1 MPKAHPL
8 YPAEYRNR
16 ILKLGRA
23 GRSPEALAEEF
34 VPTAQTLRNWVVQVQ
49 RDTSLLPNH
58 HHLEGTR
65 APSRP
70 EPGIGCRSIGA
81 VLAFS
86 YDFCGGTL

>member
-1 MPKAHPL
+1 
-8 YPAEYRNR
+8 
-16 ILKLGRA
+16 
-23 GRSPEALAEEF
+23 
-34 VPTAQTLRNWVVQVQ
+34 VQAQ